1 VPGVGTG
8 RASTA
13 RTATQ
18 QASEALPEANRYT
31 ASQIALIVIATLV
44 AIAAAHFAEPFLVPL
59 VTGILLSY
67 TLRPL
72 VSLLELAHVP
82 RFPAAALV
90 VAVLVALISATAYTL
105 RDDVNDWVAELPSAA
120 RKLRHAV
127 ADSERQSP
135 GPMSHM
141 KAAAAEL
148 DKAAAEAAGKPVA
161 APAPVGVQVQFQE
174 FVARQSGQALTVLA
188 ELSVALML
196 ALFLLAA
203 GDTFRRKVAK
213 IAGASLARRR
223 VTVEVLNEIDGHIQR
238 YMLTLLAANALIGLC
253 IWGALAAL
261 GVDNAGMW
269 GLATGIVHV
278 IPYVGT
284 LVSTVAIGIAAF
296 VQTGSLANGVIAAGV
311 VLAIASTIGMGLQTW
326 MQGRASHMHP
336 VAVFIGVL
344 FFGWLWGGW
353 GLLLGVPILAVLKS
367 IADRVPSLQPVSELL
382 RS

>member
-1 VPGVGTG
+1 MRKPTPRADAPAVGTG
-8 RASTA
+8 RASAA
-13 RTATQ
+13 RTATE

-31 ASQIALIVIATLV
+31 GSQIALIVIATLV
-44 AIAAAHFAEPFLVPL
+44 AVAAAHFAEPFLVPL

-161 APAPVGVQVQFQE
+161 AAT
-174 FVARQSGQALTVLA
+174 ASC
-188 ELSVALML
+188 
-196 ALFLLAA
+196 
-203 GDTFRRKVAK
+203 RR
-213 IAGASLARRR
+213 ARRSSR
-223 VTVEVLNEIDGHIQR
+223 N
-238 YMLTLLAANALIGLC
+238 
-253 IWGALAAL
+253 
-261 GVDNAGMW
+261 
-269 GLATGIVHV
+269 
-278 IPYVGT
+278 
-284 LVSTVAIGIAAF
+284 S
-296 VQTGSLANGVIAAGV
+296 
-311 VLAIASTIGMGLQTW
+311 
-326 MQGRASHMHP
+326 
-336 VAVFIGVL
+336 
-344 FFGWLWGGW
+344 
-353 GLLLGVPILAVLKS
+353 
-367 IADRVPSLQPVSELL
+367 
-382 RS
+382 